1 MKQDSGHRP
10 LEGKRIVITRPAEQ
24 ADGFAECLSKLGGMP
39 VKFPVIVVAPP
50 DSWAAADSAIDRL
63 EEYDWILFTSVNGV
77 NAFMGRVLERKRGI
91 KETLAWVKICTVGL
105 RTAEAVEQYGL
116 QVDFVPGEFRA
127 EAIVAGFQEMG
138 AAGEKI
144 LIPRA
149 QIGREIL
156 PEELVRM
163 KMKVDVVPVYKIVR
177 PETDTSG
184 LKAMLRNKEIDVVT
198 FTSGSC
204 VRNFIEILGAEEYKI
219 LLKGIRIACISP
231 VTVDAARKYGLE
243 ADIVPGNYTVD
254 DLVEAIARYYKKQ
267 EVRSQK
273 SEVRS
278 KK

>member
-10 LEGKRIVITRPAEQ
+10 IEGKKIVITRPADQ
-24 ADGFAECLSKLGGMP
+24 SDGFSERLSKLGGMP
-39 VKFPVIVVAPP
+39 VKFPVIAVAPP
-50 DSWAAADSAIDRL
+50 DSWDAADSAIDHL
-63 EEYDWILFTSVNGV
+63 EGYEWVLFTSVNGV

-91 KETLAWVKICTVGL
+91 KEALAWVKICTVGL

-138 AAGEKI
+138 AAGEKV

-156 PEELVRM
+156 PEELVKM
-163 KMKVDVVPVYKIVR
+163 GMKVDVVPVYKIVR
-177 PETDTSG
+177 PETDTSR
-184 LKAMLRNKEIDVVT
+184 LKAMLRNKEIDMVT

-219 LLKGIRIACISP
+219 LLKGIKIACISP

-243 ADIVPGNYTVD
+243 TDIVPGNYTVD

-267 EVRSQK
+267 EARG
-273 SEVRS
+273 